1 MRTCDNRWGYC
12 ACTLVKGHKK
22 VCACQH
28 GVEFPALSDRRNQ
41 RKQEIKE
48 DMTYAE
54 ELAKEAEKTDG
65 LQ

>member
-1 MRTCDNRWGYC
+1 
-12 ACTLVKGHKK
+12 VKGHKK